1 MAVVHLPGPFFAVEG
16 LAPDRADAQ
25 TAEGVGELGGTCHAD
40 EAVVVLRVG
49 LEELVQR
56 FLAALAYAVVASE
69 RITSNSWVSVDST
82 AVMTAAA
89 AKVEVS
95 RDLARLIAEHAAR
108 TESRPCDFRDRL
120 RVGLPGSV

>member
-1 MAVVHLPGPFFAVEG
+1 MNLSSFSAAVSSTMWLWSIFRAHSSLLRASR
-16 LAPDRADAQ
+16 PDRADAR

-69 RITSNSWVSVDST
+69 RITSNSWV
-82 AVMTAAA
+82 
-89 AKVEVS
+89 
-95 RDLARLIAEHAAR
+95 R
-108 TESRPCDFRDRL
+108 
-120 RVGLPGSV
+120 